1 MKLKRKHI
9 FVGTALLLAVIIC
22 AGLVLLC
29 LGGTPRQAVILVTP
43 GASEQMVN
51 DSLTKYYGR
60 DYAASLQ
67 RTASLL
73 GLKLHGHPGR
83 YEIGEGTSRLQAAWR
98 IGKGRQSPVRLT
110 YNNLRTRADITRAVA
125 ARFCFTPA
133 QLDSA
138 LSDASLMAGYGL
150 TPDNADALFLNN
162 TIEAWWTDSP
172 RKVIERVGKVYTS
185 FWTDGRR
192 EKASKLG
199 LRPEDVVIIASIA
212 EEETNHADERGRI
225 GRLYINRLQKGMRLQ
240 ADPTVRFAANDFV
253 MRRVG
258 RNALAIQSPYNTYRV
273 AGLPPGPIR
282 TVEPA
287 TIDAIL
293 DSKPSDDLYM
303 CALPDFSG
311 RHAFTADYSEHQR
324 NALDYRRA
332 LDRRG
337 IK

>member
-29 LGGTPRQAVILVTP
+29 LGGTPRQAVILVPP
-43 GASEQMVN
+43 GATEQSVN
-51 DSLTKYYGR
+51 DSLTKYYGS
-60 DYAASLQ
+60 DYASSLR
-67 RTASLL
+67 RTASLV
-73 GLKLHGHPGR
+73 GLKLHERPGR
-83 YEIGEGTSRLQAAWR
+83 YEIAEGTSRLRTVWR
-98 IGKGRQSPVRLT
+98 LASGKQNPVRLT

-125 ARFCFTPA
+125 ARFYFTPA

-138 LSDASLMAGYGL
+138 LNDATLMAEYGL
-150 TPDNADALFLNN
+150 TPDNVDALFLNN
-162 TIEAWWTDSP
+162 TFEAYWNDDP
-172 RKVIERVGKVYTS
+172 RKVLRRIGKAYKA
-185 FWTDGRR
+185 FWTDERR
-192 EKASKLG
+192 EKAAKLG
-199 LRPEDVVIIASIA
+199 LRPEEVIVVASIA
-212 EEETNHADERGRI
+212 EEETNHADERGRV
-225 GRLYINRLQKGMRLQ
+225 GRLYINRLQKDMRLQ
-240 ADPTVRFAANDFV
+240 ADPTVRFAANDFA

-287 TIDAIL
+287 TVDAIL
-293 DSKPSDDLYM
+293 DSRPSTDLYM

-324 NALDYRRA
+324 NALAYRRA
-332 LDRRG
+332 LDARG